1 MNSLLSSPIL
11 ASYDQS
17 PWTANVAIFCI
28 GVLWILALVR
38 SQTNK
43 GEGAH

>member
-1 MNSLLSSPIL
+1 MIPIL
-11 ASYDQS
+11 AVFHD
-17 PWTANVAIFCI
+17 PWVARVAILCLI
-28 GVLWILALVR
+28 VLYFSALVR